1 MRPDKLLSLLVL
13 STGVFLGSCGDSA
26 PVPADNLVEAY
37 SEILIASNLHRE
49 DSVRRIVVL
58 DSIAANF
65 GFKDYKNVL
74 SEIHEVTLDPEVL
87 RQVLDSTQNRLQSL
101 REASNAK
108 GLK

>member
-1 MRPDKLLSLLVL
+1 MMIGLLVA
-13 STGVFLGSCGDSA
+13 SCSDPA

-49 DSVRRIVVL
+49 DSVRRIQVV
-58 DSIAANF
+58 DSIASKF
-65 GFKDYKNVL
+65 GFDDHKNVL

-87 RQVLDSTQNRLQSL
+87 RTVMDSTQNRLQSL
-101 REASNAK
+101 QQALNTK